1 MIGGGAER
9 PILVVGCPRSGTT
22 LLQVMLHAHS
32 RIAIPPETK
41 YLVEAYR
48 ARAGFGDLSTVAG
61 RVALADFVVGRPTFC
76 DLGLDPD
83 AVRNRILAAPPTV
96 GSGLAAVH
104 EAYAERFGKPRWG
117 DKRPGQFQDLRVLL

>member
-1 MIGGGAER
+1 MSDGCTPPNTRYIPTITAHPPTRTRGGGGPMGGDSAER

-48 ARAGFGDLSTVAG
+48 ARAGFGDLGTVGG
-61 RVALADFVVGRPTFC
+61 RTALVDFVVGRPTFG

-83 AVRNRILAAPPTV
+83 AVRDRIRAA
-96 GSGLAAVH
+96 
-104 EAYAERFGKPRWG
+104 
-117 DKRPGQFQDLRVLL
+117 